1 MTDDGIDDLGLVVVI
16 FGIAVLLA
24 VVAYLVT
31 VIGSVI

>member
-1 MTDDGIDDLGLVVVI
+1 MNDDGIDDLGIATVI
-16 FGIAVLLA
+16 FIVCIALA